1 MAEHIAPKKTY
12 ILVWAALMVLTL
24 VTIGIAQLNLG
35 PFNDVVALAVAVTK
49 AVLVI
54 LFFMHVKDSS
64 RLTRLTVVAGFFW
77 LAILIGITLTDY
89 LSRPSVDKLRAIP
102 PASQLRGGALASSQP
117 AGRPEHPG
125 VPRP

>member
-1 MAEHIAPKKTY
+1 MSEHVASKKTY
-12 ILVWAALMVLTL
+12 ILVWVALLVLTV
-24 VTIGIAQLNLG
+24 VTVVIAQFNFGRL
-35 PFNDVVALAVAVTK
+35 NDVVALAVAVSK

-89 LSRPSVDKLRAIP
+89 LSRPAVDRLRAVP
-102 PASQLRGGALASSQP
+102 PPSQLNLLGESPQSQP
-117 AGRPEHPG
+117 ASPNPTGGR
-125 VPRP
+125 

>member
-24 VTIGIAQLNLG
+24 VTIGVAQLNLG

-49 AVLVI
+49 ALLVI

-89 LSRPSVDKLRAIP
+89 LSRPTVDKLRAVP
-102 PASQLRGGALASSQP
+102 PAGQLHLLGESRQAQP
-117 AGRPEHPG
+117 GNPNPTGR
-125 VPRP
+125 R